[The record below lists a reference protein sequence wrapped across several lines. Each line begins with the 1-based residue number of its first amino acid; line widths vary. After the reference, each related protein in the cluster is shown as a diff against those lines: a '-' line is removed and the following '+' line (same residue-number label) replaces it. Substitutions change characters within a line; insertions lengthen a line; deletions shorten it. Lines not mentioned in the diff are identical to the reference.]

1 MGGPR
6 NNLSWHP
13 PEVRYRVY
21 ALHYEGY
28 SAAQITADPEVAASV
43 SKTGYRLH
51 GNTLKAAFR
60 SEECRRY
67 LASREKTFA
76 ATEADRITQAV
87 LGEAGALS
95 SITDVARYELARE
108 IRDLIGDSAG
118 EGEDPVERVE
128 RLTRSLA
135 TVSRDEA
142 AKMARQLVERDA
154 EIARLNDRITRLQ
167 DDNSRLRAIAGQ
179 VDSAEVANEMDKR
192 VGL

>member
-13 PEVRYRVY
+13 AAVRYRVY
-21 ALHYEGY
+21 SLHYEGY

-118 EGEDPVERVE
+118 EGENPVERVE

-167 DDNSRLRAIAGQ
+167 DDNSRLRSIAGQ
-179 VDSAEVANEMDKR
+179 VDSAEVADEMDKR